1 MIDSF
6 RITAFIVLVKIFS
19 FSPALAQT
27 GKIQFHEKSQ
37 ASNVDYHSFN
47 AALMLKYRIE
57 AAFKRLPRNP
67 VLKPSQKGWDSRD
80 VADPFLLV
88 TADSVMLFY
97 DGDSRDRYRI
107 GYAVQKKE
115 GLRWIKRGEIFSGS
129 GGEWDRYHQIA
140 PVVIPRPE
148 GWRLYYNGH
157 FEDDELGYRWGFAQR
172 QNDGSW
178 RAPANTPMIPA
189 DSTRWDFAGNAYGD
203 ILYMP
208 ESGIYKMWY
217 TGFQGPL
224 ASIAYA
230 ESKDGL
236 HWEFPQ
242 AQPVLTHL
250 PGVIAPEVIFNG
262 ESYRMFYVQLDLTS
276 KGLGTKIMQAVSD
289 DGLAWRNQQEVLRPR
304 VKWEGKRLMRPSLAF
319 FAGKLQLYYTAGRG
333 GSWKIGAASAQ
344 ATFQESGEWISPP
357 ILFKEGQLRIKYE
370 QPEHT
375 RLHFAFLGETDDD
388 IWEVALPDNP
398 VILRKGVCQ
407 ADISLPAEVINRPC
421 KIRIQLESSD
431 RKSSPVVYELIRVEH

>member
-1 MIDSF
+1 MIDF
-6 RITAFIVLVKIFS
+6 LRITALIVLIKIFS
-19 FSPALAQT
+19 ISPALAQT
-27 GKIQFHEKSQ
+27 GKIHFHENSH

-47 AALMLKYRIE
+47 AALMLKYSIE

-67 VLKPSQKGWDSRD
+67 VLRPSKKRWDSRD

-88 TADSVMLFY
+88 TADSVLLFY

-115 GLRWIKRGEIFSGS
+115 GKRWIKRGEIFSGS

-140 PVVIPRPE
+140 PVVIPHPE

-157 FEDDELGYRWGFAQR
+157 FEDEELGYRWGFAQR
-172 QNDGSW
+172 QKDGRW
-178 RAPANTPMIPA
+178 QAPTKSPLIAA

-203 ILYMP
+203 VLYIP
-208 ESGIYKMWY
+208 ETGLYKMWY

-236 HWEFPQ
+236 HWEYPQ
-242 AQPVLTHL
+242 EQPVLTHL

-276 KGLGTKIMQAVSD
+276 KGLGTKIMQTVSD
-289 DGLAWRNQQEVLRPR
+289 DGLAWRDHQEVLRPR

-319 FAGKLQLYYTAGRG
+319 FDGKLQLYYTAGRG
-333 GSWKIGAASAQ
+333 GSWKIGAARAN
-344 ATFQESGEWISPP
+344 ATFMESGEWVSRP
-357 ILFKEGQLRIKYE
+357 IMINEGQLRIKYE
-370 QPEHT
+370 QPENT
-375 RLHFAFLGETDDD
+375 RLLFSVKDASSHEEWTLAFPE
-388 IWEVALPDNP
+388 NP
-398 VILRKGVCQ
+398 LELRRGVYQ
-407 ADISLPAEVINRPC
+407 ADLNLPAEALNRQC
-421 KIRIQLESSD
+421 YIRIQMESND
-431 RKSSPVVYELIRVEH
+431 VASSPIVYELIRIAP